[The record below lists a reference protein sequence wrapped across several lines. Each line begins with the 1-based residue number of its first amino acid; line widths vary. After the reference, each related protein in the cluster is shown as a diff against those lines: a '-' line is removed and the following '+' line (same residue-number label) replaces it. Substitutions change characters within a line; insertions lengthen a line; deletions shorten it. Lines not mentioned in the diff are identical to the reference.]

1 MSNPKGIDMKI
12 TFQKMHGAK
21 NDFIIFHDMENAVLL
36 SPSQVSIFVTG
47 VLVSALMV

>member
-21 NDFIIFHDMENAVLL
+21 NDFIIFPDMENAVLL
-36 SPSQVSIFVTG
+36 SPSQVSHLCDRRVGI
-47 VLVSALMV
+47 ALMV